1 MHEHAGTALD
11 AATLLHVA
19 VMCSVLAAT
28 LFVCRRLAEDWPR
41 LQDRV
46 TPATHAGMGAAM
58 LYTMLAPPARP
69 VLVGGGAAFALV
81 AGALCRRAIGRGLL
95 LGRSERASLLATSG
109 TTLVMALMLLVAER
123 GAAVTVVLL
132 VCLLGCAVVY
142 TRSAARSPRI
152 RRQHAPQGSYLAMTT
167 SMAVMVAGA

>member
-1 MHEHAGTALD
+1 MHEHAGTAGD
-11 AATLLHVA
+11 AATLLHVL
-19 VMCSVLAAT
+19 VLCSVLAAT

-41 LQDRV
+41 LQDRF

-69 VLVGGGAAFALV
+69 VLVGAGAVFALV
-81 AGALCRRAIGRGLL
+81 AGALCRRAVGRGPL

-123 GAAVTVVLL
+123 GAAMTLVLL
-132 VCLLGCAVVY
+132 VCLVGCAMVY
-142 TRSAARSPRI
+142 IRSAARSPRI
-152 RRQHAPQGSYLAMTT
+152 QRQHAPDGSYLAMTT